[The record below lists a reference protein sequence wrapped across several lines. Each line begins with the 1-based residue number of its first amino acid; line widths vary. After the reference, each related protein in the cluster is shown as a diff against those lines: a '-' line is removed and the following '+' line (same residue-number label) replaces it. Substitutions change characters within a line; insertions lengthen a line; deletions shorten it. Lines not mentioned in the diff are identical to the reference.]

1 MARKPPAYSAFTRA
15 MGSLGC
21 TTGVRWV
28 GNLCPEFVKSQCQE
42 QFDSRMLETNKK
54 GRVED
59 VRTHKLTRARTTE
72 EVHMKL
78 VRFEDINGRETF
90 VNPDRVNHVSDYGS
104 GTTEINFGDKEASV
118 FVAVEVS
125 AVASTLLKATTPMS
139 ESQ

>member
-1 MARKPPAYSAFTRA
+1 
-15 MGSLGC
+15 
-21 TTGVRWV
+21 
-28 GNLCPEFVKSQCQE
+28 
-42 QFDSRMLETNKK
+42 MLETNKK